1 MNPSTVTESRHR
13 NKVHAGAAQALSDL
27 GDGARIMIG
36 GFGLC
41 GNAEALIAAVLE
53 SGVRD
58 LTIISNNAG
67 NLGKGLAAWLQA
79 GIVRKVICT
88 YIGNNEDL
96 HRLMAAGKVE
106 VEINPQGTFVERMR
120 AAGAGIAAFYTPTGV
135 GTVVAEGKEVREFD
149 GRAHVLERALSADF
163 ALIRARRGDPFGN
176 LRFWRTA
183 RNFSPIMATA
193 ARVTIAEVDELVELG
208 QIDPDDVHLPGI
220 FVHRIIE
227 VSGHEDPFEYRTVR
241 PRPNSGNGSDNGSG
255 HDAGKGA

>member
-1 MNPSTVTESRHR
+1 MNPSTATGGRHR
-13 NKVHAGAAQALSDL
+13 NKVHAGAAQALADL

-41 GNAEALIAAVLE
+41 GNAEALIAAVVE
-53 SGVRD
+53 SGARD
-58 LTIISNNAG
+58 FTIISNNAG
-67 NLGKGLAAWLQA
+67 NLGKGLATWLQA

-135 GTVVAEGKEVREFD
+135 GTVVAEGKEVREFE

-163 ALIRARRGDPFGN
+163 DLIRARRGDRFGN

-193 ARVTIAEVDELVELG
+193 ARVTIAEVDELVEVG

-227 VSGHEDPFEYRTVR
+227 VRGHEDPFEYRTVR
-241 PRPNSGNGSDNGSG
+241 PRPNTGHGSG
-255 HDAGKGA
+255 HDTGKGA